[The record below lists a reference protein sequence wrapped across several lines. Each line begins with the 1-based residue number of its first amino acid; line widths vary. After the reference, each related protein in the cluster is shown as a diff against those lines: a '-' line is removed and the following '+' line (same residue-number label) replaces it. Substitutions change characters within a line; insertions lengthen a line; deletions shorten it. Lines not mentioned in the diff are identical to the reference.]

1 MYRLLIVDDE
11 SYIVDW
17 ISEIMEVQAGTEM
30 EIYRAYSAFEALN
43 WLSRARI
50 DIMIADVCM
59 PEMSG
64 ITLAQKVRQNW
75 PGCKIIMLTAHAE
88 FDYAF
93 EAIKSNVTGYVLK
106 TEDDECILETV
117 RKAVREL
124 DKEVKNLQLLS
135 EAQDRLCDSMGAIQK
150 ELVLSI
156 LCGENRLK
164 EDIIRQFNQLSIE
177 MDVQMPFL
185 LLISKIHGI
194 PENVDIVERFYYICT
209 IKKVI
214 RHYLSRYFN
223 CIQVE
228 YQNDKLVILLQT
240 KAEESHLYDSNEDDK
255 ETLSNEYFITYVK
268 GTLELVQ
275 QSCRENLNFSL
286 SFIISSTFLPIDQLH
301 QKFQHMLQVLAYHGD
316 DEKGVIITDALLEGH
331 ITNKPAELNNEQVK
345 NRIELNSL
353 NLLATYLEKGNREK
367 FFEGLKKICQD
378 LRNVNNL
385 NDPLAQEIY
394 YSVALML
401 LSYIN
406 SRKLSHRVSLQIDI
420 SNIFKIDVH
429 YSWNETIENLYRL
442 ANTIMNLHI
451 QDMGDLSLN
460 LVQFINGYIE
470 KNIVGDVSLIK
481 LSEVTGYNPSYLS
494 RLYKEIAN
502 ETLNEYIGRVRFKK
516 AKELLESS
524 NFNLNQIAVE
534 IGLGS
539 RTYFNRFIKKITG
552 MSPQEYRDYLAVPK
566 GKHRIQK

>member
-1 MYRLLIVDDE
+1 
-11 SYIVDW
+11 
-17 ISEIMEVQAGTEM
+17 
-30 EIYRAYSAFEALN
+30 
-43 WLSRARI
+43 
-50 DIMIADVCM
+50 MIADVCM

-75 PGCKIIMLTAHAE
+75 PGCKIIMLTAYAE

-93 EAIKSNVTGYVLK
+93 ESIKSNVTGYVLK
-106 TEDDECILETV
+106 TEDDERILETV

-124 DKEVKNLQLLS
+124 DKEVKELQLLY
-135 EAQDRLCDSMGAIQK
+135 EAQDKLCDSMGAIQK

-156 LCGENRLK
+156 LSGGNNVR
-164 EDIIRQFNQLSIE
+164 EDIIRQFDRMHIG
-177 MDVQMPFL
+177 MDVHRPL
-185 LLISKIHGI
+185 LMLIGKIYGI
-194 PENVDIVERFYYICT
+194 HEKADIVERFDYICT

-228 YQNDKLVILLQT
+228 YQNDKIVILLQT
-240 KAEESHLYDSNEDDK
+240 KEVSSDLYDSDGDGK
-255 ETLSNEYFITYVK
+255 ETLSDEYFITFVK

-275 QSCRENLNFSL
+275 QSCKENLNFSL
-286 SFIISSTFLPIDQLH
+286 SFIVSNTFLKIDRLH
-301 QKFQHMLQVLAYHGD
+301 QRFQHMLQVIAYHGSY
-316 DEKGVIITDALLEGH
+316 EKEVILTDAHLEGH
-331 ITNKPAELNNEQVK
+331 INNKPAESGSEQVK

-353 NLLATYLEKGNREK
+353 NLLTTYLEKGDRAN

-385 NDPLAQEIY
+385 HDPVAQEIY

-406 SRKLSHRVSLQIDI
+406 SRKISDRVSLKTDI
-420 SNIFKIDVH
+420 RNIFRIDEH
-429 YSWNETIENLYRL
+429 YSWNEAIEYLYRL
-442 ANTIMNLHI
+442 AGTIMDLHT
-451 QDMGDLSLN
+451 QDMGNLSLN
-460 LVQFINGYIE
+460 LVQFINGYIQN
-470 KNIVGDVSLIK
+470 NIIGDVSLIK
-481 LSEVTGYNPSYLS
+481 LSEITGYNPSYLS

-502 ETLNEYIGRVRFKK
+502 ETLNEYISKIRFNK

-524 NFNLNQIAVE
+524 NFNLNEIAIE

-552 MSPQEYRDYLAVPK
+552 MSPQEYRDYLLSRSFAVLSES
-566 GKHRIQK
+566 KHRIQK